1 MSTQSSDRPSDRP
14 TDASPDRSPGIGGIR
29 HGAGVQWLRSL
40 TPEPVVGL
48 ARSAARSYGLAT
60 AGSRSL
66 PDFLVIG
73 AKKGG
78 TTSVANWLARHPDVL
93 SMFPRVQRAKSPHY
107 FDINYWRGQAWYRS
121 HFHSEAFRRLQQRRT
136 GARPI
141 AGESSP
147 YYLFHPAAAGR
158 IKETVPDVK
167 LVAVLREPV
176 SRAYSNYWD
185 RRATGHEDL
194 PTFEAAIAA
203 EPERLA
209 DATDDALRAPDAYSY
224 DHDNHSYVARGHYAE
239 QLRRYFDHFE
249 RGQLLVLSAD
259 VVRREPVASFKRLE
273 AFLGLRPVEIDL
285 TSYNVRSGYPPLA
298 AATRDELHEHYRP
311 HNQELYE
318 LLGEDFGW

>member
-1 MSTQSSDRPSDRP
+1 MNTQS
-14 TDASPDRSPGIGGIR
+14 PDLPERSAGQAPGIGGMR
-29 HGAGVQWLRSL
+29 HGSGVTRLRLL

-48 ARSAARSYGLAT
+48 ARSAARTYGSAT
-60 AGSRSL
+60 ASSRPL

-78 TTSVANWLARHPDVL
+78 TTSVANWLARHPHVL
-93 SMFPRVQRAKSPHY
+93 PMFPRVQRAKSPHY

-121 HFHSEAFRRLQQRRT
+121 HFHSRAFRRLHERRT
-136 GARPI
+136 GIRPI

-147 YYLFHPAAAGR
+147 YYLFHPAAAQR

-194 PTFEAAIAA
+194 PTFEAALEA
-203 EPERLA
+203 EPQRLA
-209 DATDDALRAPDAYSY
+209 AVTDASLQPADAYSY
-224 DHDNHSYVARGHYAE
+224 DHDNHSYLARGYYAQ
-239 QLRRYFDHFE
+239 QLRRYYEHFDRE
-249 RGQLLVLSAD
+249 QLLVLSAET
-259 VVRREPVASFKRLE
+259 VKRQPEASFRRLE
-273 AFLGLRPVEIDL
+273 AFLGVPSVAIDL
-285 TSYNVRSGYPPLA
+285 TLVNVRAGYPSIAPE
-298 AATRDELHEHYRP
+298 TRDRLRDHYTP
-311 HNQELYE
+311 HNEELYE